1 MDSPWLGGN
10 VSIVRLQ
17 VRKTKRFRTE
27 EIPSS
32 GKHKCQ
38 ALTGE
43 IEELTKNLCRLRG
56 KPNSPVK
63 EEIGKLLL
71 MCLESSRAFAKG
83 PCQTFPARST
93 FPPFRFFLLLLANE
107 YSNIRHKCLRPRN
120 PASRSFL
127 HV

>member
-83 PCQTFPARST
+83 PCQTFPAIGPLS
-93 FPPFRFFLLLLANE
+93 LLSVSSCSCSPMNTAT
-107 YSNIRHKCLRPRN
+107 SDI
-120 PASRSFL
+120 S
-127 HV
+127 V